1 MILDWT
7 QLLIALLGGGGLGA
21 LVSYLTSRH
30 QAALERGKIEQQ
42 VERDLWER
50 TREEFAR
57 LTKRVDVLDAENEAL
72 RHEVNALS
80 DKNEE
85 LERQVA
91 SLRVENDTLRQS
103 NAALKDELQLAR
115 LAQEEANKRHL
126 DSLNE
131 LLVANSMLER
141 ELREVRGRM
150 RKVEANTGPLQ

>member
-103 NAALKDELQLAR
+103 NAAINDELQLAS
-115 LAQEEANKRHL
+115 LAQ
-126 DSLNE
+126 
-131 LLVANSMLER
+131 
-141 ELREVRGRM
+141 
-150 RKVEANTGPLQ
+150 

>member
-1 MILDWT
+1 MDWT
-7 QLLIALLGGGGLGA
+7 QIILAVIGSGILSGLVGWATSKHQFALK
-21 LVSYLTSRH
+21 RD
-30 QAALERGKIEQQ
+30 EMKQQ
-42 VERDLWER
+42 VEDTLWIR

-57 LTKRVDVLDAENEAL
+57 LDERVDELEAENKAL
-72 RHEVNALS
+72 RKEVDELRE
-80 DKNEE
+80 KNGQ
-85 LERQVA
+85 LEKQVA
-91 SLRVENDTLRQS
+91 SLQVENDMLRQS

-115 LAQEEANKRHL
+115 LEQEEANKRHL